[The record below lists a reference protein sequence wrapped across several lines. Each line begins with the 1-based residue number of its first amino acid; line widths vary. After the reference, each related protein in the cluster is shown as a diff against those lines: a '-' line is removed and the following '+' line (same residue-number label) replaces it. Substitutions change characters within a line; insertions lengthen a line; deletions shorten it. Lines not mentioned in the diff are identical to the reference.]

1 MEIHPFS
8 TVSLE
13 NFDQENVYLF
23 QKIPS
28 HSSSGCPH
36 QGISLGKG
44 PVLERGVEK
53 GREEEGGRSCWRVFR
68 CGTIY
73 LLPVNRPLPCSPSQK
88 GRCLCAC
95 VCARALVYA
104 WICVRLRVLGHG
116 EVADDKVPAQDTWR
130 GIVSTHRLPPL
141 KTSPLYG
148 LFEVKSRPQGQAAC
162 AD

>member
-1 MEIHPFS
+1 MW
-8 TVSLE
+8 
-13 NFDQENVYLF
+13 NYL
-23 QKIPS
+23 
-28 HSSSGCPH
+28 SSPCEPPPPMLP
-36 QGISLGKG
+36 Q
-44 PVLERGVEK
+44 P
-53 GREEEGGRSCWRVFR
+53 EGEM
-68 CGTIY
+68 
-73 LLPVNRPLPCSPSQK
+73 PLCV
-88 GRCLCAC
+88 C